1 MWMLHFT
8 SFVPKSDFLS
18 KSLMPSRMNRDGI
31 LIQLFKILIRF
42 RVEFSFIVKKFNETD
57 HYLDKSLILLMM
69 LIVSDLKISQMSCQA
84 GFPHVVCLSLSPLI

>member
-1 MWMLHFT
+1 
-8 SFVPKSDFLS
+8 
-18 KSLMPSRMNRDGI
+18 MNRDGI